1 MSVSR
6 VTMRNVRPTMA
17 LAVCLAIGLS
27 SCAGRPGPETLA
39 TIGDLDFKPAK
50 VETLFAVT
58 TRDRAEPGKNVFTAG
73 KARTVNYA
81 SFDVSIPPTHKAAN
95 IEWPKGSKVDPEKDF
110 AVIDQSVLQREQ
122 LLDAVAR
129 RTAKGAAP
137 TVFVHGY
144 NYNFQ
149 EALYRLAQ
157 LKTDSDI
164 DGSPILF
171 SWPSHAA
178 IPAYVADKESATY
191 SRDAL
196 AQLLADLT
204 ARTKGT
210 DVEVFA
216 HSMGGWLTVE
226 ALRQL
231 KLQGRSDVLDRLRV
245 ILAAPDIDRDV
256 FVSQLDVI
264 GPMRRPITIL
274 VSPDDRALK
283 VSSILGAGSPRVG
296 AVDVTDPRV
305 ADAAK
310 AAGVNIIDISSL
322 ESLDPSNH
330 NRYVEAVALAKTLSR
345 PTANAGLGDAGAFIF
360 DAAAQTISSPF
371 SLAATVLRGN

>member
-1 MSVSR
+1 M
-6 VTMRNVRPTMA
+6 
-17 LAVCLAIGLS
+17 
-27 SCAGRPGPETLA
+27 
-39 TIGDLDFKPAK
+39 
-50 VETLFAVT
+50 
-58 TRDRAEPGKNVFTAG
+58 
-73 KARTVNYA
+73 
-81 SFDVSIPPTHKAAN
+81 SIPASHKPSN
-95 IEWPKGSKVDPEKDF
+95 IEWPKGSKVDPSTDF
-110 AVIDQSVLQREQ
+110 AVIDQSVMQREQ

-129 RTAKGAAP
+129 RTGKSSIP

-164 DGSPILF
+164 DGSPIVF

-196 AQLLADLT
+196 AQLLVDLT

-231 KLQGRSDVLDRLRV
+231 KLQGRSDVLNRLRV
-245 ILAAPDIDRDV
+245 ILAAPDIDADV

-283 VSSILGAGSPRVG
+283 VSSILGAGSQRVG
-296 AVDVTDPRV
+296 AVDVNDPKV

-310 AAGVNIIDISSL
+310 TAGVNVIDISSL
-322 ESLDPSNH
+322 ESLDATNH
-330 NRYVEAVALAKTLSR
+330 NRYVEAVALAKTLSK